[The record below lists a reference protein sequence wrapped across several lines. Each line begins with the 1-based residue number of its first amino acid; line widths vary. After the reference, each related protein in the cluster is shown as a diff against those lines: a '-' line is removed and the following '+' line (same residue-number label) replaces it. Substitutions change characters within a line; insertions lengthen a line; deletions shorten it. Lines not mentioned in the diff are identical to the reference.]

1 MTDEGILR
9 QAKEL
14 KEYVIDCRRKI
25 HQYAEVSGTEKKTST
40 FIQSEMESM
49 GLPWEMVSKTGLI
62 ATLETGRPGPHIAL
76 RADIDALPVHEE
88 PDNLIR
94 PRACVSDNPET
105 SHACGH
111 DAHAA
116 MLLGTM
122 KALVKN
128 QKDITGTYYFCFE
141 EGEEN
146 GGGNP
151 PDDKCV
157 GKTQSRCSLG
167 NSRLCRIAVRKNMCK
182 SGPQNGRGSRNRY

>member
-76 RADIDALPVHEE
+76 SLKLKETLLNTEI
-88 PDNLIR
+88 LILLMSLNR
-94 PRACVSDNPET
+94 IT
-105 SHACGH
+105 SSCAP
-111 DAHAA
+111 
-116 MLLGTM
+116 LL
-122 KALVKN
+122 L
-128 QKDITGTYYFCFE
+128 
-141 EGEEN
+141 
-146 GGGNP
+146 
-151 PDDKCV
+151 
-157 GKTQSRCSLG
+157 
-167 NSRLCRIAVRKNMCK
+167 
-182 SGPQNGRGSRNRY
+182 